1 MKQDNKLIKF
11 LITYYYTILVVVIM
25 LLVSG
30 CSSTK
35 NCYNKKLKKC
45 CEKTAQAVYD
55 HEGLTIE

>member
-1 MKQDNKLIKF
+1 MKKF
-11 LITYYYTILVVVIM
+11 LEKYSYFVVLIFWLTVIM
-25 LLVSG
+25 LLTSG
-30 CSSTK
+30 CGSTK

>member
-1 MKQDNKLIKF
+1 MKKF
-11 LITYYYTILVVVIM
+11 LEKYSYFVVLVFWLTIIM
-25 LLVSG
+25 FLTSG

-35 NCYNKKLKKC
+35 SCYNKKLKKC